1 MIPTKLKKGDTIGV
15 IAPSNYIEKDD
26 LEYINASIALMEASG
41 FKVKFGK
48 YVFEDTLGYGTS
60 PEKRAAD
67 INWAFKDDEVKT
79 IMCVKGGEDSNT
91 TLDYIDYEMIK
102 KHPKIICGFS
112 DNTSILNALHEKT
125 GLVTYHGPTF
135 KSLTS
140 WETGYAYK
148 QFIKTFAE
156 NTESLIMGEPEDE
169 YTTIQAGQATGELVG
184 GNLSL
189 FTKLVC
195 GKYAVNVQD
204 KILFL
209 EELGFEAAPEMVNSN
224 IYYLKQNGVF
234 DRIAGLWIGNYEHPS
249 KVSIEKIIKN
259 AIEDEYK
266 FPIIKS
272 DNFGHIDKKI
282 IIPIGTKAEIN
293 TNEKIKIKLVEKCVD
308 EGK

>member
-1 MIPTKLKKGDTIGV
+1 MIPSKLKKGDTIGV

-67 INWAFKDDEVKT
+67 INWAFKDDEVKAV
-79 IMCVKGGEDSNT
+79 MCVKGGEDSNT

-112 DNTSILNALHEKT
+112 DNTSILNAIHEKT

-148 QFIKTFAE
+148 QFIKTFVE

-259 AIEDEYK
+259 AIGDEYK

>member
-1 MIPTKLKKGDTIGV
+1 MIPSKLKKGDTIGV

-67 INWAFKDDEVKT
+67 INWAFKDDEVKA

-91 TLDYIDYEMIK
+91 TLDYIDYEMIN

-112 DNTSILNALHEKT
+112 DNTSILNAIHEKT

-195 GKYAVNVQD
+195 GKYSVNLQG

-234 DRIAGLWIGNYEHPS
+234 DKIAGLWIGNYEHPS
-249 KVSIEKIIKN
+249 KISLEKIIMN
-259 AIEDEYK
+259 AIGDEYK

-308 EGK
+308 KGK